1 MLRLKAIYSDKYDLH
16 LGDHVFPSVKYR
28 LIHEALLEQQ
38 LEYEL
43 DFLEPQP
50 AEDLDVLLVH
60 TEEWVNKLKTGT
72 LTPEDIYRLEIPCSP
87 QLIRAVWLSA
97 GGTILAGQCALSNGI
112 AVNIG
117 GGFHHAFP
125 DHGEGFCVLNDVAIA
140 IRKIQKEGL
149 IQRAMTVDLDVHH
162 GNGTA
167 VIFARDDSVFTFS
180 MHQANNYPLEKPPS
194 DLDIHLPDGCED
206 EPYLHLLRENLHHVL
221 SVFHPD
227 LIFYLAGADPY
238 REDQLGGLSLTL
250 EGLRERDR
258 IVFAMAR
265 ERNIPVAVTLPG
277 GYAHNVED
285 TVAIHV
291 GTIRAALEALQLA
304 GHLESRGEE
313 GM

>member
-1 MLRLKAIYSDKYDLH
+1 MLHLKTVYSDKYDLH
-16 LGDHVFPSVKYR
+16 LGDHVFPSSKYR

-50 AEDLDVLLVH
+50 AEDQDVLLVH

-97 GGTILAGQCALSNGI
+97 GGAILTARCALADGI

-125 DHGEGFCVLNDVAIA
+125 GHGEGFCVLNDVAIA
-140 IRKIQKEGL
+140 IRKLQKEGH

-167 VIFARDDSVFTFS
+167 FIFARDDTVFTFS
-180 MHQANNYPLEKPPS
+180 MHQENNYPLEKPPS
-194 DLDIHLPDGCED
+194 DMDIHLHDSCDD
-206 EPYLHLLRENLHHVL
+206 EHYLDSLRQNLYHAL
-221 SVFHPD
+221 SVFQPD
-227 LIFYLAGADPY
+227 LIYYLAGADPY
-238 REDQLGGLSLTL
+238 HKDQLGGLALTKA
-250 EGLRERDR
+250 GLRERDR

-265 ERNIPVAVTLPG
+265 ERKVPVAVALAG
-277 GYAHNVED
+277 GYAEQLED
-285 TVAIHV
+285 TIAIHV
-291 GTIRAALEALQLA
+291 GTIRAALELLA
-304 GHLESRGEE
+304 AAN
-313 GM
+313 